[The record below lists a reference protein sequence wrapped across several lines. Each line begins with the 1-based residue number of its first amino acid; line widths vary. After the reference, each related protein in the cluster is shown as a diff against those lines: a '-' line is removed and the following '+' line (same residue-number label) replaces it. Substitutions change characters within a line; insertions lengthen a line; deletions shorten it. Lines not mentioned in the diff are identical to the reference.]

1 MRVSFN
7 TPALADLREIFSYIA
22 ADDKNAAIMLIGRIC
37 EAVIRIGECPGIGQ
51 WTEGGKLKK
60 LPIGN
65 YSLFYEVKT
74 EEIII
79 HHIRHGARLPPREDP
94 ERD

>member
-7 TPALADLREIFSYIA
+7 ASAIADLREIFSYIA

-37 EAVIRIGECPGIGQ
+37 EAVMRIGECPGVGQ
-51 WTEGGKLKK
+51 WIEAGQLKK

-65 YSLFYEVKT
+65 YTLFYEVQT
-74 EEIII
+74 GEIII
-79 HHIRHGARLPPREDP
+79 HHVRHGARLLPWENRE
-94 ERD
+94 RN